1 MAAITAA
8 MVKNLR
14 ERTGLGMMDCKKALV
29 EADGDAE
36 LAIENLRKSSGMK
49 AAKKAGR
56 TAADGKISLKV
67 EGTTGIIVEVNCE
80 TDFAAKDS
88 NFLEFVS
95 AVTEEAFANK
105 VSDVQQLLD
114 GGFEKTRVELVQKIG
129 ENVSIRRIGI
139 IEGDVT
145 PYLHTTGKIGVLVVL
160 ENGNEELGRDIAMH
174 IAAAD
179 PQPQFVNTAD
189 VPEAIIAA
197 EKDIYVAQAAE
208 SGKPPEIIEKMVG
221 GRVRKFLSEIS
232 LVEQPFVKDPDTKIG
247 ALLKKE
253 GASVVNFVRFQV
265 GEGIEVE
272 ETDFAAEVASQLGQ

>member
-1 MAAITAA
+1 VPTWT
-8 MVKNLR
+8 KWF
-14 ERTGLGMMDCKKALV
+14 
-29 EADGDAE
+29 
-36 LAIENLRKSSGMK
+36 SFS
-49 AAKKAGR
+49 
-56 TAADGKISLKV
+56 
-67 EGTTGIIVEVNCE
+67 
-80 TDFAAKDS
+80 
-88 NFLEFVS
+88 
-95 AVTEEAFANK
+95 
-105 VSDVQQLLD
+105 
-114 GGFEKTRVELVQKIG
+114 LVQKIG

-145 PYLHTTGKIGVLVVL
+145 SYLHTTGKIGVLVVL

>member
-1 MAAITAA
+1 MAAISAA
-8 MVKNLR
+8 MVKDLR

-29 EADGDAE
+29 ESDGDAE

-56 TAADGKISLKV
+56 TAADGKISIKV
-67 EGTTGIIVEVNCE
+67 EGEFAVIIEVNCE

-88 NFLEFVS
+88 NFLEFVAS
-95 AVTEEAFANK
+95 VTEQAFANK
-105 VSDVQQLLD
+105 VTDAQQLLD
-114 GGFEKTRVELVQKIG
+114 SGFEKTREELVQKIG
-129 ENVSIRRIGI
+129 ENVSIRRIEL
-139 IEGDVT
+139 IEGKVT

-160 ENGNEELGRDIAMH
+160 ENGNEELGKDIAMH

-179 PQPQFVNTAD
+179 PQPLFVNTVD

-272 ETDFAAEVASQLGQ
+272 EVDFAVEVANQLGQ